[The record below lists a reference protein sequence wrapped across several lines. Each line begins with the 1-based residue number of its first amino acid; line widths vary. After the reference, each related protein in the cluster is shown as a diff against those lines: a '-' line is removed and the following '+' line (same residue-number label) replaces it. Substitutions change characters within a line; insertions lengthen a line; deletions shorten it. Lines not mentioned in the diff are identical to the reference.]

1 VKKNLLIVAI
11 VVIALLI
18 LDQVIKVYIK
28 TSFHPEEHKYLIGSW
43 FAAHYIENQGM
54 AFGTTFG
61 ASIWHKLALSI
72 FRVVAIIFIAYYLIK
87 EARKG
92 AKLSFLIALGFIWA
106 GATGNLIDS
115 MFYDF
120 FFNFNPCD
128 RFNQL
133 EGSKVMANCKDFGRS
148 FPVEVRHRGF
158 LLGNVVDMFQFD
170 VLWPK
175 WVPTIEI
182 PEFRLFRVKIWNRH
196 ILIEPLK
203 EVFPAIFN
211 VADAS
216 ITVGV
221 ATLIIRQR
229 SFFPKKKNSNP
240 ESEEVLEDKP

>member
-1 VKKNLLIVAI
+1 VKKNLQIVTI

-133 EGSKVMANCKDFGRS
+133 EGSKVMADCKDFGRS

-170 VLWPK
+170 VLWPQ
-175 WVPTIEI
+175 WVPY
-182 PEFRLFRVKIWNRH
+182 LGGGQ
-196 ILIEPLK
+196 
-203 EVFPAIFN
+203 VFPAIFN

-229 SFFPKKKNSNP
+229 SFFPKKKNSNE

>member
-1 VKKNLLIVAI
+1 MKKKLQIVAI
-11 VVIALLI
+11 VVILLLI
-18 LDQVIKVYIK
+18 LDQVIKVYTK
-28 TSFHPEEHKYLIGSW
+28 MSFHPEEHKYLIGRW
-43 FAAHYIENQGM
+43 FSAHYIENQGM

-61 ASIWHKLALSI
+61 AAIWHKLALSI
-72 FRVVAIIFIAYYLIK
+72 FRVIAIIFIAYYLIK

-133 EGSKVMANCKDFGRS
+133 EGSKVMADCKDFGRS

-170 VLWPK
+170 VLWPT
-175 WVPTIEI
+175 WVPY
-182 PEFRLFRVKIWNRH
+182 LGGGQ
-196 ILIEPLK
+196 
-203 EVFPAIFN
+203 VFPAIFN

-221 ATLIIRQR
+221 ATLIIGQR
-229 SFFPKKKNSNP
+229 SFFPKNKSLNP
-240 ESEEVLEDKP
+240 ENEEVLEDKD

>member
-1 VKKNLLIVAI
+1 VKKKLQIVAI
-11 VVIALLI
+11 VVVLLLI

-28 TSFHPEEHKYLIGSW
+28 TSFHPEEHRYLIGSW
-43 FAAHYIENQGM
+43 FSAHYIENQGM

-61 ASIWHKLALSI
+61 AAIWHKLALSI
-72 FRVVAIIFIAYYLIK
+72 FRVIAIIFIAYYLIK

-106 GATGNLIDS
+106 GATGNLLDS

-133 EGSKVMANCKDFGRS
+133 EGSKVMADCKDFGRS

-175 WVPTIEI
+175 WVPY
-182 PEFRLFRVKIWNRH
+182 LGGGQ
-196 ILIEPLK
+196 
-203 EVFPAIFN
+203 VFPAIFN

-221 ATLIIRQR
+221 ATLIIGQR
-229 SFFPKKKNSNP
+229 SFFPKNKSLNP
-240 ESEEVLEDKP
+240 ENEEVLEDQA

>member
-1 VKKNLLIVAI
+1 MKKKLQIVAI
-11 VVIALLI
+11 VVVLLLI

-28 TSFHPEEHKYLIGSW
+28 TSFHPEEHRYLIGSW
-43 FAAHYIENQGM
+43 FSAHYIENQGM

-61 ASIWHKLALSI
+61 AAIWHKLALSI
-72 FRVVAIIFIAYYLIK
+72 FRVIAIIFIAYYLIK
-87 EARKG
+87 EAKKG

-106 GATGNLIDS
+106 GATGNLLDS

-133 EGSKVMANCKDFGRS
+133 EGSKVMADCKDFGRS

-175 WVPTIEI
+175 WVPY
-182 PEFRLFRVKIWNRH
+182 LGGGQ
-196 ILIEPLK
+196 
-203 EVFPAIFN
+203 VFPAIFN

-221 ATLIIRQR
+221 ATLIIGQR
-229 SFFPKKKNSNP
+229 SFFPKNKSLNP
-240 ESEEVLEDKP
+240 ENEEVLEDKA

>member
-1 VKKNLLIVAI
+1 MKKNLLIVTL

-120 FFNFNPCD
+120 FFSFNPCE

-133 EGSKVMANCKDFGRS
+133 EGSKVMADCKDFGRS

-175 WVPTIEI
+175 WMPY
-182 PEFRLFRVKIWNRH
+182 LGGGQ
-196 ILIEPLK
+196 
-203 EVFPAIFN
+203 VFPAIFN

-240 ESEEVLEDKP
+240 ETEEFLEDKP

>member
-1 VKKNLLIVAI
+1 MKKNLQIVTL

-120 FFNFNPCD
+120 FFHFNPCD

-133 EGSKVMANCKDFGRS
+133 EGSKVMADCKDFGRS

-175 WVPTIEI
+175 WVPY
-182 PEFRLFRVKIWNRH
+182 LGGGQ
-196 ILIEPLK
+196 
-203 EVFPAIFN
+203 VFPAIFN

-221 ATLIIRQR
+221 ATLIIGQR
-229 SFFPKKKNSNP
+229 SFFPKNKKPNP
-240 ESEEVLEDKP
+240 ENEQVLEDKA

>member
-1 VKKNLLIVAI
+1 MKKNLLIVTI

-133 EGSKVMANCKDFGRS
+133 EGSKVMADCKDFGRS

-175 WVPTIEI
+175 WVPY
-182 PEFRLFRVKIWNRH
+182 LGGGQ
-196 ILIEPLK
+196 
-203 EVFPAIFN
+203 VFPAIFN

-221 ATLIIRQR
+221 ATLIIGQR
-229 SFFPKKKNSNP
+229 SFFPKNKKPNSEN
-240 ESEEVLEDKP
+240 EEVLEDKP

>member
-1 VKKNLLIVAI
+1 MKKKLQIVAI
-11 VVIALLI
+11 VVVLLLI

-28 TSFHPEEHKYLIGSW
+28 TSFHPEEHRYLIGSW
-43 FAAHYIENQGM
+43 FSAHYIENQGM

-61 ASIWHKLALSI
+61 AAIWHKLALSI
-72 FRVVAIIFIAYYLIK
+72 FRVIAIIFIAYYLIK

-106 GATGNLIDS
+106 GATGNLLDS

-133 EGSKVMANCKDFGRS
+133 EGSKVMADCKDFGRS

-175 WVPTIEI
+175 WVPY
-182 PEFRLFRVKIWNRH
+182 LGGGQ
-196 ILIEPLK
+196 
-203 EVFPAIFN
+203 VFPAIFN

-221 ATLIIRQR
+221 ATLIIGQR
-229 SFFPKKKNSNP
+229 SFFPKNKSLNP
-240 ESEEVLEDKP
+240 ENEEVLGDKA

>member
-1 VKKNLLIVAI
+1 MKKKLQIVAI
-11 VVIALLI
+11 VVVLLLI

-28 TSFHPEEHKYLIGSW
+28 TSFHPEEHRYLIGSW
-43 FAAHYIENQGM
+43 FSAHYIENQGM

-61 ASIWHKLALSI
+61 AAIWHKLALSI

-106 GATGNLIDS
+106 GATGNLLDS

-133 EGSKVMANCKDFGRS
+133 EGSKVMADCKDFGRS

-158 LLGNVVDMFQFD
+158 LLGNVVDMFQFN
-170 VLWPK
+170 VAWPK
-175 WVPTIEI
+175 WVPY
-182 PEFRLFRVKIWNRH
+182 LGGGQ
-196 ILIEPLK
+196 
-203 EVFPAIFN
+203 VFPAIFN

-221 ATLIIRQR
+221 ATLIIGQR
-229 SFFPKKKNSNP
+229 SFFPKNKSLNP
-240 ESEEVLEDKP
+240 ENKEVLEDKS

>member
-1 VKKNLLIVAI
+1 MKKNLQIVTL

-92 AKLSFLIALGFIWA
+92 AKLSFLIALGFIWS

-120 FFNFNPCD
+120 FFHFNPCD

-133 EGSKVMANCKDFGRS
+133 EGSKVMADCKDFGRS

-175 WVPTIEI
+175 WVPY
-182 PEFRLFRVKIWNRH
+182 LGGGQ
-196 ILIEPLK
+196 
-203 EVFPAIFN
+203 VFPAIFN

-221 ATLIIRQR
+221 ATLIIGQR
-229 SFFPKKKNSNP
+229 SFFPKNKKPNP
-240 ESEEVLEDKP
+240 ENEEVLEDKA

>member
-1 VKKNLLIVAI
+1 MKKNLQIVTL

-106 GATGNLIDS
+106 GATGNLLDS

-133 EGSKVMANCKDFGRS
+133 EGSKVMADCKDFGRS

-175 WVPTIEI
+175 WVPY
-182 PEFRLFRVKIWNRH
+182 LGGGQ
-196 ILIEPLK
+196 
-203 EVFPAIFN
+203 VFPAIFN

-221 ATLIIRQR
+221 ATLIIGQR
-229 SFFPKKKNSNP
+229 SFFPKNKKPNP
-240 ESEEVLEDKP
+240 ENEEVLEDKA

>member
-1 VKKNLLIVAI
+1 MKKKLQIVAI
-11 VVIALLI
+11 VVVLLLI

-28 TSFHPEEHKYLIGSW
+28 TSFHPEEHRYLIGSW
-43 FAAHYIENQGM
+43 FSAHYIENQGM

-61 ASIWHKLALSI
+61 AAIWHKLALSI
-72 FRVVAIIFIAYYLIK
+72 FRVIAIIFIAYYLIK
-87 EARKG
+87 EAKKG

-106 GATGNLIDS
+106 GATGNLLDS

-133 EGSKVMANCKDFGRS
+133 EGSKVMADCKDFGRS

-170 VLWPK
+170 VLWPR
-175 WVPTIEI
+175 WVPY
-182 PEFRLFRVKIWNRH
+182 LGGGQ
-196 ILIEPLK
+196 
-203 EVFPAIFN
+203 VFPAIFN

-221 ATLIIRQR
+221 ATLIIGQR
-229 SFFPKKKNSNP
+229 SFFPKNKSLNP
-240 ESEEVLEDKP
+240 ENEEVLEDKA

>member
-1 VKKNLLIVAI
+1 VKKNLQIVAL

-133 EGSKVMANCKDFGRS
+133 EGSKVMADCKDFGRS

-170 VLWPK
+170 VLWPQ
-175 WVPTIEI
+175 WVPY
-182 PEFRLFRVKIWNRH
+182 LGGGQ
-196 ILIEPLK
+196 
-203 EVFPAIFN
+203 VFPAIFN

-229 SFFPKKKNSNP
+229 SFFPKKKNSNE
-240 ESEEVLEDKP
+240 ESDEVLEDKP

>member
-1 VKKNLLIVAI
+1 MKKNLLIVTL
-11 VVIALLI
+11 VVFALLI

-28 TSFHPEEHKYLIGSW
+28 TSFHPEEHRYLIGSW
-43 FAAHYIENQGM
+43 FSAHYIENQGM

-61 ASIWHKLALSI
+61 AAIWHKLALSI
-72 FRVVAIIFIAYYLIK
+72 FRVIAIIFIAYYLIK
-87 EARKG
+87 EAKKG

-106 GATGNLIDS
+106 GATGNLLDS

-133 EGSKVMANCKDFGRS
+133 EGSKVMADCKDFGRS

-170 VLWPK
+170 VLWPR
-175 WVPTIEI
+175 WVPY
-182 PEFRLFRVKIWNRH
+182 LGGGQ
-196 ILIEPLK
+196 
-203 EVFPAIFN
+203 VFPAIFN

-221 ATLIIRQR
+221 ATLIIGQR
-229 SFFPKKKNSNP
+229 SFFPKNKSLNP
-240 ESEEVLEDKP
+240 ENEEVLEDKA

>member
-1 VKKNLLIVAI
+1 MKKNLLIVTL

-72 FRVVAIIFIAYYLIK
+72 FRVVAIGFIAYYLIK

-120 FFNFNPCD
+120 FFHFNPCD

-133 EGSKVMANCKDFGRS
+133 EGSKVMADCKDFGRS

-175 WVPTIEI
+175 WVPY
-182 PEFRLFRVKIWNRH
+182 LGGGQ
-196 ILIEPLK
+196 
-203 EVFPAIFN
+203 VFPAIFN

-221 ATLIIRQR
+221 ATLIIGQR
-229 SFFPKKKNSNP
+229 SFFPKNKKPNP
-240 ESEEVLEDKP
+240 ESEEVLEDKA